1 MQGFLKD
8 ASPAQRAEFQ
18 TAWEQEQLKQIQV
31 QTKKLT
37 KQQLNQLR
45 KQAQDQLAVNQAIGD
60 SSDDE
65 DMCHVNLLHLDE
77 NYEKFEKQ
85 QSKRGRRSKP
95 SSSQAQRVR
104 DKLQKPLKNDP
115 LSSSQKVG
123 QSQAQQQ
130 KLQRMKNQQQQQL
143 KKGISSSQKQYR
155 EDKKHQQSQGQEV
168 RG

>member
-1 MQGFLKD
+1 M
-8 ASPAQRAEFQ
+8 
-18 TAWEQEQLKQIQV
+18 
-31 QTKKLT
+31 T

-85 QSKRGRRSKP
+85 QSKRGHRGKP
-95 SSSQAQRVR
+95 SSSQAQRMR
-104 DKLQKPLKNDP
+104 DKLQKPLKNDS
-115 LSSSQKVG
+115 LSSSQKGG
-123 QSQAQQQ
+123 QSQAHQQ